1 MKTSANGLAV
11 IKHFEWLEIEAYP
24 DPGTGG
30 APWTIGYGHTG
41 SDVRPG
47 LVWNQTQAERALQS
61 DLSYFENLVGNA
73 LTTPVSQGQFD
84 ALVAFCF
91 NVGPGK
97 KGVKD
102 GLLVLKN
109 GNPSSLLRLTNARDF
124 AGAER
129 QFKYWDNAAGKKL
142 RGLTRRRAAEAC
154 LYAGLDG
161 VTAISRGMAAA

>member
-1 MKTSANGLAV
+1 MKTSTNGLAV
-11 IKHFEWLEIEAYP
+11 IKHFEGLEIEAYP

-41 SDVRPG
+41 DDVLPG
-47 LVWNQTQAERALQS
+47 LIWNQAQAERALQA
-61 DLSYFENLVGNA
+61 DLSYFEKLVGNA
-73 LTTPVSQGQFD
+73 LTSQVTQGQFD

-102 GLLVLKN
+102 GLLMLKN
-109 GNPSSLLRLTNARDF
+109 GNPSSLLRLTNAREF
-124 AGAER
+124 EAAAR

-142 RGLTRRRAAEAC
+142 RGLTRRRAAEAY
-154 LYAGLDG
+154 LYAGMDAA
-161 VTAISRGMAAA
+161 TAIKLGMAAA